1 MFTYQHTCL
10 LRATLALTLLFT
22 SANLSRAD
30 DTTDLSNTLRVA
42 SISFVPTKWDKD
54 ANVVQI
60 EKYMRDAARQGARL
74 VVTPEGA
81 LDGYVVNE
89 VIHAKSPQSKAELT
103 LRFQQLAE
111 PVEGPY
117 IQRIAKLA
125 NELDLFVIL
134 GVLLREGA
142 DTTFNTTVLLGP
154 KGEMIGRYHKTHFHQ
169 GYDVNPPGYTPG
181 DKYPV
186 FDVDSSKLGM
196 MICFDRQLPEP
207 ARALALG
214 GANLIVCPSYGGT
227 GDWNTRMM
235 QVRAYENDVYL
246 IFTHPEQGLIIAPDG
261 QILAESTG
269 DAVTLYDLDL
279 SRPTRR
285 RQSIRLRRPGIY
297 RELSREASTER

>member
-1 MFTYQHTCL
+1 MFTIQYACL
-10 LRATLALTLLFT
+10 LRATLFSTLLFAT
-22 SANLSRAD
+22 AKFSRAE
-30 DTTDLSNTLRVA
+30 DTPDQSNTLRVA
-42 SISFVPTKWDKD
+42 SVSFVPTKWDKD
-54 ANVVQI
+54 ANVEQI
-60 EKYMRDAARQGARL
+60 EKLMHDAARQGARL

-154 KGEMIGRYHKTHFHQ
+154 KGEVVGCYHKTHFHQ

-297 RELSREASTER
+297 RELNRETSAEP